1 MKTITIQIKNMI
13 CLSCI
18 QAVRQI
24 LEKQNIM
31 FEEIG
36 TGYAIVHVSTKRKL
50 SLLNKKLASI
60 DMGLIADQDECLV
73 SRIRQSIVEYLN
85 IPGVIEK
92 RQNLSQYI
100 SSELAINYS
109 RLSKLFSKYEGQSIE
124 QYYIQ
129 LRIEKVKD
137 LIRQG
142 KLNNSQIASIMGY
155 SSLQYLSGQFRKVV
169 GVTPTQY
176 KEEWN
181 QFLINLSRKKFLPQ
195 QQRAIS
201 ICDSLRWNQPEV
213 TIGKFRETIKS
224 DYNVNWIPSISEKN
238 QLLLSYNR
246 THPN

>member
-1 MKTITIQIKNMI
+1 MI
-13 CLSCI
+13 CPSCI
-18 QAVRQI
+18 EAVRQI
-24 LEKQNIM
+24 LEKLNIK

-36 TGYAIVHVSTKRKL
+36 TGYAIIYTPSKRNI
-50 SLLNKKLASI
+50 SLLNERLATV
-60 DMGLIADQDECLV
+60 DLGLIDDQDEWVV

-85 IPGVIEK
+85 SPGVIEK
-92 RQNLSQYI
+92 RKNLSHYI

-109 RLSKLFSKYEGQSIE
+109 KLSKLFSKYQGQTIE

-142 KLNNSQIASIMGY
+142 QLNNSQITSIMGY

-181 QFLINLSRKKFLPQ
+181 QFLIKLSRKKFLPQ
-195 QQRAIS
+195 QKRAIN
-201 ICDSLRWNQPEV
+201 ICDSLRWDQPEV
-213 TIGKFRETIKS
+213 TIGKFMETIKS

-246 THPN
+246 IHIN